1 MKLNLFVADNVS
13 STDQQNTSGH
23 LMVATIERKM
33 FNLPD
38 IVKDTNEHWS
48 TGHSGERRS
57 ASISLPVEEE
67 ILREVGCSLREI
79 SDQFERAREKRT
91 VCSNFTF

>member
-23 LMVATIERKM
+23 LMV
-33 FNLPD
+33 
-38 IVKDTNEHWS
+38 
-48 TGHSGERRS
+48 
-57 ASISLPVEEE
+57 SISLPVEEE